1 MTNRYPEGMPKK
13 DNCGDKDCDHTLDNH
28 HKEIV
33 STGDV
38 NQERVAQ
45 YFNCLAPFCE
55 CKKYVP
61 PET

>member
-1 MTNRYPEGMPKK
+1 MTKK
-13 DNCGDKDCDHTLDNH
+13 QNCGDKDCGHDLGNH

-38 NQERVAQ
+38 NQVREPQ
-45 YFNCLAPFCE
+45 FFNCLAPFCS

-61 PET
+61 PKE

>member
-1 MTNRYPEGMPKK
+1 MAKK
-13 DNCGDKDCDHTLDNH
+13 DNCGDKDCDHALGNH

-38 NQERVAQ
+38 NQERVAR

-55 CKKYVP
+55 CKEYVP
-61 PET
+61 PKE